1 VKKSQTLT
9 EFFRE
14 ACRKD
19 PRNVFRLSKD
29 SGVPTPVLYRF
40 VNGNR
45 GGLSSVTLDRLAQA
59 LDLEIVP
66 RRRETPAA

>member
-1 VKKSQTLT
+1 MKKAPTLT

-19 PRNVFRLSKD
+19 PRNVFQLSQD
-29 SGVPTPVLYRF
+29 SGVPNPVLYRF
-40 VNGNR
+40 MNGQRDN
-45 GGLSSVTLDRLAQA
+45 LSSVTLERLANA

-66 RRRETPAA
+66 RRRGKTAA